1 MPPSEFAR
9 LCQSA
14 VFGWHAGGDTNS
26 SNRLYD
32 VLMAG
37 SIPIV
42 LGRKLTASMPFLDG
56 PERVPW
62 EKLVVF
68 VEPEDLESGAAMQNI
83 MSLVEQ
89 QPRTVLEKMRI
100 HLNAHVS
107 KVLWN
112 WKPQHVAKQVLERA
126 YVTTQE

>member
-1 MPPSEFAR
+1 MRP
-9 LCQSA
+9 L
-14 VFGWHAGGDTNS
+14 
-26 SNRLYD
+26 SNRRALE
-32 VLMAG
+32 LAAQA
-37 SIPIV
+37 I
-42 LGRKLTASMPFLDG
+42 K
-56 PERVPW
+56 ERR
-62 EKLVVF
+62 
-68 VEPEDLESGAAMQNI
+68 PEDLESGAAMQNI